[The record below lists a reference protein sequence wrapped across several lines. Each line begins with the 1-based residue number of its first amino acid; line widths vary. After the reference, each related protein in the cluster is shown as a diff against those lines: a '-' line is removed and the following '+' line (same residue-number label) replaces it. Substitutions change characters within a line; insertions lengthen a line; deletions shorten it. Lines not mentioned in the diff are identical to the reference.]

1 MGRVKNKAMEF
12 LDNGGYDLEYD
23 EWNIPR
29 LEDMDAVLDEQIVV
43 WEYFGK
49 TEREYYGMEG

>member
-1 MGRVKNKAMEF
+1 MGRVKDKAMEF
-12 LDNGGYDLEYD
+12 LDNGGYDLQYD

-43 WEYFGK
+43 CEYFGK
-49 TEREYYGMEG
+49 TEKEYYGGR